1 MPITLISIAAI
12 VLALISIYC
21 YYKKSKL
28 FGLFKPLT
36 TSFIIF
42 LGYAVM
48 SNSPTLYSKVIFVSL
63 FFALIGDV
71 LLIGYKHLLPGLLFF
86 VLVHIGLIIGITS
99 FYGFQLLPYPLL
111 PLAVF
116 GFGFFFYMKKSL
128 GRFKIPLA
136 IYIVV
141 IIVMNWQAIN
151 LLLINGNTS
160 SWLIA
165 IASLLF
171 AFSDSVI
178 AFNLFKKQFRASELL
193 ILSTYWMSIY
203 MLTIAGYLM

>member
-21 YYKKSKL
+21 YYQKSKL
-28 FGLFKPLT
+28 FGLFKALT
-36 TSFIIF
+36 TSFIIL

-71 LLIGYKHLLPGLLFF
+71 LLIGYKHLLPGLFFF
-86 VLVHIGLIIGITS
+86 VMVHIGLIIGITS
-99 FYGFQLLPYPLL
+99 LYDFQLLPYPLF
-111 PLAVF
+111 PLAIF

-136 IYIVV
+136 IYMVV

-171 AFSDSVI
+171 TFSDSVI